1 MSFDFLE
8 ELPALSDTTELPLD
22 FEKAV
27 HQALALW
34 HADAASGSPLSHLL
48 LVQDELTSGA
58 ISLRQATNRALL
70 AALTTLQAS
79 DERSASLLRRRYLD
93 ERPVFSVAN
102 ELNVSEPTFY
112 RLQRRALQ
120 QVAAI
125 LFDMERHARAD
136 QESLFAQRAPL
147 ATASQLVGV
156 DDQLVDLNKQV
167 LALEPGGL
175 VVITGLGGIGKTS
188 LAHALAHRLVV
199 EQAAFS
205 DLAWI
210 SAQQQVFH
218 PSGRIQPAADPA
230 LAADDVIDR
239 LISQVLPAQARPVP
253 FTAERALAALQD
265 RLAAQPH
272 LVVIDNLETLADV
285 EALAPSLRRLS
296 SVSKIVLTSRKAL
309 FDEPAVRNV
318 VVRELS
324 SAHALRLVRLE
335 AGQRQLRDVVEA
347 SDDEL
352 QPIYDTVGGNPLAL
366 KLIVGQLY
374 LLPLAHV
381 LEDMTEARGKRVDE
395 LYRFIYW
402 QSWSRL
408 SPEAQQVLVLMP
420 LFAQDGA
427 TLESIE
433 RVSSVKGPQLV
444 ETLDQLA
451 HLSLMTVSGDFR
463 GRRYSIHRLTE
474 TFLLREVLHW
484 QGAAELEM

>member
-1 MSFDFLE
+1 MSNN
-8 ELPALSDTTELPLD
+8 TELPPD
-22 FEKAV
+22 FEQAV
-27 HQALALW
+27 HQALGLW

-48 LVQDELTSGA
+48 LVQEELAAGA
-58 ISLRQATNRALL
+58 TSLRQATNRVLL

-79 DERSASLLRRRYLD
+79 DERDASLLRRRFLD
-93 ERPVFSVAN
+93 ERQVFAVAN

-112 RLQRRALQ
+112 RMQRRAIKQL
-120 QVAAI
+120 AAI
-125 LFDMERHARAD
+125 LFDMEQDARAD
-136 QESLFAQRAPL
+136 QELLFAQRAPL

-156 DDQLVDLNKQV
+156 DDPLAALSRQV

-175 VVITGLGGIGKTS
+175 VVIAGIGGIGKTS

-230 LAADDVIDR
+230 LASEDVIDR

-253 FTAERALAALQD
+253 FTVERALAALQD

-285 EALAPSLRRLS
+285 ETLAPTLRRLS
-296 SVSKIVLTSRKAL
+296 GVSKIVLTSRKAL

-318 VVRELS
+318 VVPELS
-324 SAHALRLVRLE
+324 FTHALRLVRLE
-335 AGQRQLRDVVEA
+335 AGQRHLSDVAEA

-366 KLIVGQLY
+366 KLVVGQLY

-402 QSWSRL
+402 QSWRQL
-408 SPEAQQVLVLMP
+408 SPEAQQVLALMP

-427 TLESIE
+427 SLASIE
-433 RVSSVKGPQLV
+433 RVSSVKGPELV

-451 HLSLMTVSGDFR
+451 HLSLVTVAGDFR

-484 QGAAELEM
+484 QGAAELDE